1 MIVFD
6 GKQFAREREEKLRQQ
21 WQKKPSKIHRKQLVD
36 VLVGDDP
43 AARTYVSLKK
53 QAAQRVGIKF
63 RSIVRKI
70 ATTPELLNLIEQ
82 LNKAEKVGG
91 FLFQLPLPG
100 RLRKDQSTIINS
112 IAPGKDV
119 DCLTSRNLGLLLEGE
134 TDILPATVTAV
145 TLILVEAGFPPET
158 LAGERV
164 VVLGSSTIV
173 GQPLANWLINQ
184 GATVT
189 VAHKKTQNLAALT
202 RQAKIVISATGQP
215 NLVTDDMITPG
226 TVIVDVGAPRADV
239 DYEAVAPKVS
249 FITPVPG
256 GVGPV
261 TVVSLLENFVSLL
274 DLNEKLG

>member
-6 GKQFAREREEKLRQQ
+6 GKQFAREREEKLRRQ
-21 WQKKPSKIHRKQLVD
+21 WQKKPNKVRRKQLVD
-36 VLVGDDP
+36 VLVGDDS

-53 QAAQRVGIKF
+53 QAAQRVGMKF
-63 RSIVRKI
+63 RSIVRKT
-70 ATTPELLNLIEQ
+70 ATTQELFNLIKQ

-100 RLRKDQSTIINS
+100 SLRKNQPTIINS
-112 IAPGKDV
+112 IASNKDV

-134 TDILPATVTAV
+134 ADILPATVAAV
-145 TLILVEAGFPPET
+145 TLILTEAGFPPEV

-189 VAHKKTQNLAALT
+189 VGHKKTQNLAALT
-202 RQAKIVISATGQP
+202 REAKIVVSATGQP
-215 NLVTDDMITPG
+215 NLVTTDMVAPG
-226 TVIVDVGAPRADV
+226 AVVIDVGAPRGDV
-239 DYEAVAPKVS
+239 DYEAVASKVS